1 MEKDLALRGESAIPR
16 AMLSVIIP
24 VFNERQTIREAIR
37 RVCAVDVPKQI
48 VVVDDA
54 STDGTRQILEAL
66 EKDAGEFLRAYPD
79 NRLTFV
85 YQPENRGKGAAI
97 RAAIPRVDE
106 PITIIQDADLEYD
119 PADYPQMIEPI
130 LKGRADVVYGSR
142 FSGTHRRVLF
152 FWHAVGNKLLTLI
165 SNVFTNLN
173 LTDMETGYK
182 AFRSD
187 ILKGIPIRSDRFGFE
202 PEITSKVAKL
212 GCRIYEVPIDYHGRT
227 YAEGKKIGFKDALAA
242 LYVILK
248 YWIVED
254 LYGRNAAGLRT
265 LRIMEGA
272 GHYNSWLFK
281 QCEPYLGKRVLEM
294 GSGVGNIT
302 SFLLDRERLLATDV
316 SDGHLREL
324 EREYGGF
331 PNVRVAKLDFN
342 DDRSVQALARSEQV
356 DTVLSMNV
364 LEHIEHDR
372 RALEGCF
379 NVVESGGRLVL
390 LVPAHSALYS
400 DMDRNIEHFR
410 RYDLGALRKMVEEV
424 GFKVVQQRHLNML
437 GAIGWFVNGRILRRQ
452 LIPSRQ
458 LRIFDFAIKLLALE
472 TLFAPPFGLSILL
485 VAEKPAQAPLR
496 AAQTER
502 TELTEP
508 AR

>member
-1 MEKDLALRGESAIPR
+1 
-16 AMLSVIIP
+16 MLSVIIP
-24 VFNERQTIREAIR
+24 AFNERQTIREAIR
-37 RVCAVDVPKQI
+37 RVCAVDMPKQI
-48 VVVDDA
+48 VVVDDG

-66 EKDAGEFLRAYPD
+66 EKNAAELQRTYPD
-79 NRLTFV
+79 NRLKFV
-85 YQPENRGKGAAI
+85 FEAKNRGKGAAI
-97 RAAIPRVDE
+97 RAAIPHLEE
-106 PITIIQDADLEYD
+106 PITIVQDADLEYD
-119 PADYPQMIEPI
+119 PTDYPQLIEPI

-142 FSGTHRRVLF
+142 FAGTHRRVLF
-152 FWHAVGNKLLTLI
+152 FWHAVGNRLLTLI
-165 SNVFTNLN
+165 SNVFSNLN
-173 LTDMETGYK
+173 LSDMETGYK
-182 AFRSD
+182 AFRTD
-187 ILKGIPIRSDRFGFE
+187 VLKGIPIRSNGFGFE
-202 PEITSKVAKL
+202 PEITAKVAKL

-227 YAEGKKIGFKDALAA
+227 YPEGKKIGFTDAVAA
-242 LYVILK
+242 LFVILK
-248 YWIVED
+248 YWLVED
-254 LYGRNAAGLRT
+254 LYDRNAAGLRT

-324 EREYGGF
+324 EREFGGF

-342 DDRSVQALARSEQV
+342 DDRSVQAIARSENI

-372 RALEGCF
+372 RALEGSF
-379 NVVESGGRLVL
+379 EVLASGGRLVL

-410 RYDLGALRKMVEEV
+410 RYDLRALRKIVEDV
-424 GFKVVQQRHLNML
+424 GFSVVAQRHLNML

-472 TLFAPPFGLSILL
+472 KLFPPPFGLSILI
-485 VAEKPAQAPLR
+485 VAEKPAGQMLQKAR
-496 AAQTER
+496 AEAAR
-502 TELTEP
+502 AELGEP
-508 AR
+508 AH

>member
-1 MEKDLALRGESAIPR
+1 
-16 AMLSVIIP
+16 MLSVIIP

-48 VVVDDA
+48 VVVDDG
-54 STDGTRQILEAL
+54 STDGTRQAL
-66 EKDAGEFLRAYPD
+66 ESLRNNVEELQRTYPD

-85 YQPENRGKGAAI
+85 FESENRGKGAAI
-97 RAAIPRVDE
+97 RAAIPHLEE

-119 PADYPQMIEPI
+119 PADYSHLMEPI

-142 FSGTHRRVLF
+142 FTGTHRRVLF
-152 FWHAVGNKLLTLI
+152 FWHTVGNRLLTMA

-182 AFRSD
+182 AFRTEV
-187 ILKGIPIRSDRFGFE
+187 LKAIPLRSDRFGFE
-202 PEITSKVAKL
+202 PEITAKVAKL

-248 YWIVED
+248 YWVVED
-254 LYGRNAAGLRT
+254 LYEKNAAGLRS

-272 GHYNSWLFK
+272 GHYNSWLFE

-302 SFLLDRERLLATDV
+302 GFLLDRERLLATDV

-324 EREYGGF
+324 EREFGGF
-331 PNVRVAKLDFN
+331 PNVRVTRLDFN
-342 DDRSVQALARSEQV
+342 DDRSVQAIARSENV

-372 RALEGCF
+372 RALEGSF
-379 NVVESGGRLVL
+379 EVLEKGGRLVL

-410 RYDLGALRKMVEEV
+410 RYDLRALRTMVEEV
-424 GFKVVQQRHLNML
+424 GFKVLHQRHLNVL

-472 TLFAPPFGLSILL
+472 KLFPPPFGLSILL
-485 VAEKPAQAPLR
+485 VAEKPGLAAPRPARTEALR
-496 AAQTER
+496 A
-502 TELTEP
+502 ELHEP

>member
-1 MEKDLALRGESAIPR
+1 
-16 AMLSVIIP
+16 MLSVIMP
-24 VFNERQTIREAIR
+24 VYNERQTVREAIR
-37 RVCAVDVPKQI
+37 RVCAVDMPKQI
-48 VVVDDA
+48 VIVDDG
-54 STDGTRQILEAL
+54 STDGTREILEAL
-66 EKDAGEFLRAYPD
+66 EKNAGELLGTYPD
-79 NRLTFV
+79 NRLSFV
-85 YQPENRGKGAAI
+85 FQPENRGKGAAI
-97 RAAIPRVDE
+97 RAAIPHVDE

-119 PADYPQMIEPI
+119 PADYPHLMEPI

-152 FWHAVGNKLLTLI
+152 FWHAVGNRLLTLI
-165 SNVFTNLN
+165 SNVFSNLN

-182 AFRSD
+182 VFRSD
-187 ILKGIPIRSDRFGFE
+187 VLKGIPIRSDGFGFE
-202 PEITSKVAKL
+202 PEITAKVAKL
-212 GCRIYEVPIDYHGRT
+212 GCRIYEVPVDYHGRT
-227 YAEGKKIGFKDALAA
+227 YPEGKKIGLKDAFAA
-242 LYVILK
+242 LFVILK

-254 LYGRNAAGLRT
+254 LYDKNAAGLRT

-281 QCEPYLGKRVLEM
+281 QCEPHLGKRVLEM

-324 EREYGGF
+324 EREFGAF

-342 DDRSVQALARSEQV
+342 DDRSVQAIARSENV

-364 LEHIEHDR
+364 LEHVERDR
-372 RALEGCF
+372 RALQGCF
-379 NVVESGGRLVL
+379 DVLEKGGRLVL

-410 RYDLGALRKMVEEV
+410 RYDLGSLRKMVAEV
-424 GFKVVQQRHLNML
+424 GFHLVHERHLNML

-472 TLFAPPFGLSILL
+472 KLFRPPFGLSILL
-485 VAEKPAQAPLR
+485 VAEKPGEVTSRVARPPALAEVGAPAPR
-496 AAQTER
+496 A
-502 TELTEP
+502 
-508 AR
+508 